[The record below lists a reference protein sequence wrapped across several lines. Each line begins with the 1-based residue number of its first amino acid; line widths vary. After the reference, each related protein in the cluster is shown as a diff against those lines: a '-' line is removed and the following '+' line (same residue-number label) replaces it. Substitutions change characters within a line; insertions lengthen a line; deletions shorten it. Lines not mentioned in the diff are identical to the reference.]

1 MKGIFWPM
9 NGLQYHSETKERQG
23 FSVNIPWKRRKEVD
37 WSYFHFCWF
46 GNAFLWCGT
55 QISPEDCA
63 RSFIIKVNPVEIW
76 PNSTITIA
84 IPPASASLF
93 ITIMRISIPGTKSE
107 IPVKT
112 EGIRGH
118 SLICFKTNKKRKES
132 ALGSCWRLR
141 SVKLDVCDKTNKRTN
156 RQNKTKKK
164 QQQSKQKTSRT
175 RLNLCSSYMLLR
187 WNRYLLAYKSWT
199 FNWLTILFDEVGKLK
214 VSKLDS

>member
-76 PNSTITIA
+76 PNSTISIA

-112 EGIRGH
+112 EWIRGH
-118 SLICFKTNKKRKES
+118 SLICFKTKKKKKRISIGIMLTPSKRQAWCLWQNKQTNKQTKQNKKNN
-132 ALGSCWRLR
+132 
-141 SVKLDVCDKTNKRTN
+141 NKA
-156 RQNKTKKK
+156 NK
-164 QQQSKQKTSRT
+164 KTSRT

-199 FNWLTILFDEVGKLK
+199 FNWLTIIRRGG
-214 VSKLDS
+214 

>member
-1 MKGIFWPM
+1 MKNSWVRPMKGIFWPM

-55 QISPEDCA
+55 QLSPEDCA

-76 PNSTITIA
+76 PNTTISIA

-118 SLICFKTNKKRKES
+118 SLICFKTKKKKKRIS
-132 ALGSCWRLR
+132 IGIMLTPS
-141 SVKLDVCDKTNKRTN
+141 KR
-156 RQNKTKKK
+156 QA
-164 QQQSKQKTSRT
+164 
-175 RLNLCSSYMLLR
+175 
-187 WNRYLLAYKSWT
+187 WYL
-199 FNWLTILFDEVGKLK
+199 
-214 VSKLDS
+214 

>member
-55 QISPEDCA
+55 QISPVDCA

-93 ITIMRISIPGTKSE
+93 ITIMRISIPGTKNL
-107 IPVKT
+107 IPVRT
-112 EGIRGH
+112 EGIKGR
-118 SLICFKTNKKRKES
+118 SLICLKKKKKKPKNEKNQHWDHADAFEASSLMSVTKQTNEQT
-132 ALGSCWRLR
+132 
-141 SVKLDVCDKTNKRTN
+141 DKTK
-156 RQNKTKKK
+156 QKKK
-164 QQQSKQKTSRT
+164 QQQQQSKQKTSRT

-199 FNWLTILFDEVGKLK
+199 FNWLTIIRRGG
-214 VSKLDS
+214 

>member
-1 MKGIFWPM
+1 MKGIFWPT

-55 QISPEDCA
+55 QLSPVDCA
-63 RSFIIKVNPVEIW
+63 RNFIIKVNPVEIW

-118 SLICFKTNKKRKES
+118 SLICFKTKKKKKRISIGIMLTPSKRQAWCLWQNKQTNKQTKKNKK
-132 ALGSCWRLR
+132 
-141 SVKLDVCDKTNKRTN
+141 
-156 RQNKTKKK
+156 KKQQ

-187 WNRYLLAYKSWT
+187 WNGYLLAYKSWN
-199 FNWLTILFDEVGKLK
+199 FNWLTIIRRGG
-214 VSKLDS
+214 

>member
-118 SLICFKTNKKRKES
+118 SLICFKTKKKEEKNQHWDHADAFEVS
-132 ALGSCWRLR
+132 SLM
-141 SVKLDVCDKTNKRTN
+141 SVTKQTNEQTDKTK
-156 RQNKTKKK
+156 QKKK
-164 QQQSKQKTSRT
+164 QQQQQSKQKTSRT

-199 FNWLTILFDEVGKLK
+199 FNWLTIIRRGG
-214 VSKLDS
+214 

>member
-23 FSVNIPWKRRKEVD
+23 FSVNIPWKRRIEVD

-46 GNAFLWCGT
+46 GKAFLWCGT
-55 QISPEDCA
+55 QTSPVECA

-76 PNSTITIA
+76 QNRTINIS
-84 IPPASASLF
+84 IPPASAYLF

-118 SLICFKTNKKRKES
+118 ILICFKTKKRRKES

-141 SVKLDVCDKTNKRTN
+141 SVKLDVCNKTNKRTN
-156 RQNKTKKK
+156 RQSKTKKK
-164 QQQSKQKTSRT
+164 QQQQQSKQKTSRT

-199 FNWLTILFDEVGKLK
+199 FNWLTIIRRGG
-214 VSKLDS
+214 

>member
-1 MKGIFWPM
+1 MKSIFWSM
-9 NGLQYHSETKERQG
+9 NGLQYHSEMKERQG

-76 PNSTITIA
+76 PNTTISIA

-118 SLICFKTNKKRKES
+118 SLICFKTKKKKKRISIGIMLTPSKRQ
-132 ALGSCWRLR
+132 AWCLWQN
-141 SVKLDVCDKTNKRTN
+141 KQTNKQTK
-156 RQNKTKKK
+156 QNKNNNNKANK
-164 QQQSKQKTSRT
+164 KTSRT

-199 FNWLTILFDEVGKLK
+199 FNWLTIIRRGG
-214 VSKLDS
+214 

>member
-55 QISPEDCA
+55 QLSPEDCA

-76 PNSTITIA
+76 PNTTISIA

-112 EGIRGH
+112 EWIRGH
-118 SLICFKTNKKRKES
+118 SLICFKTKKKEEKNQHWDHVDAFEVS
-132 ALGSCWRLR
+132 SLM
-141 SVKLDVCDKTNKRTN
+141 SVTKQTNEQTDKTK
-156 RQNKTKKK
+156 QK
-164 QQQSKQKTSRT
+164 QQQQQQKSKQKTSRT

-187 WNRYLLAYKSWT
+187 WNRHLLAYKSWT
-199 FNWLTILFDEVGKLK
+199 FNWLTIIRRGG
-214 VSKLDS
+214 